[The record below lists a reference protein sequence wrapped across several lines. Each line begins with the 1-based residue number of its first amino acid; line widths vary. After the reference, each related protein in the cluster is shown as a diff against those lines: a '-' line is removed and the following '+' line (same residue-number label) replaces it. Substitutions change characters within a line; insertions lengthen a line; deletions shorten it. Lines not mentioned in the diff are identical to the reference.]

1 MNLVSIIMPYF
12 RKRDY
17 IKKSINSALNQSYEN
32 FEIIIIY
39 DDQKSHDIKYIEEIS
54 KLDYRINIIYNNKN
68 IGAGLSR
75 NVGIEHAKGDYLA
88 FLDCD
93 DLWDKNKLK
102 LQINFMKEKNADF
115 SFTAYDLINKKNKKI
130 STMFAKPILKFDDLV
145 MSCDIG
151 LSTVIFK
158 KKIYNSFC
166 KFPNLKT
173 KEDYV
178 LWLKIAK
185 KNKVLYGLNK
195 PLTRWRVTPG
205 SLSSNNIQ
213 KIIDAFTVYKKYL
226 KYSVINSLFHVI
238 LLSINYLFKRL

>member
-1 MNLVSIIMPYF
+1 
-12 RKRDY
+12 
-17 IKKSINSALNQSYEN
+17 
-32 FEIIIIY
+32 
-39 DDQKSHDIKYIEEIS
+39 
-54 KLDYRINIIYNNKN
+54 
-68 IGAGLSR
+68 
-75 NVGIEHAKGDYLA
+75 
-88 FLDCD
+88 
-93 DLWDKNKLK
+93 
-102 LQINFMKEKNADF
+102 
-115 SFTAYDLINKKNKKI
+115 
-130 STMFAKPILKFDDLV
+130 